1 MQPPKTDH
9 SSPYHGGPATSPG
22 YFRVVV
28 DSMLQGLGKQLRSC
42 GVDVYILDN
51 TDYHDKAIEVYGL
64 FFFKFLGGGELWV

>member
-22 YFRVVV
+22 NFRVVV

-51 TDYHDKAIEVYGL
+51 TDYHDKTIEVWFIL
-64 FFFKFLGGGELWV
+64 KKK